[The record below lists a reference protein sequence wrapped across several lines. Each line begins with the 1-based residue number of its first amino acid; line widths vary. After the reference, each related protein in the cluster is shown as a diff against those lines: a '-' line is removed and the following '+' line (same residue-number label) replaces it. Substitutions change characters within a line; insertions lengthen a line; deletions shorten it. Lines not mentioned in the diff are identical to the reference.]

1 MSMTLTIDLLLTRL
15 VLTYNSFVTF
25 VPNCRQSQLFVVLHI
40 WVKPMAS
47 HLGHANQIQRP
58 WEAVAPIRYDYD
70 KLWFVA
76 CVTFDGIPDAD
87 DRVNAN
93 HPIQL
98 WNNMVYLPL
107 ACMDDDG
114 IYVNSYDPNLSMVR
128 KDNEAYISGVSCR
141 VTFDYMM

>member
-1 MSMTLTIDLLLTRL
+1 
-15 VLTYNSFVTF
+15 
-25 VPNCRQSQLFVVLHI
+25 
-40 WVKPMAS
+40 MAS
-47 HLGHANQIQRP
+47 HLGHANRIQRP
-58 WEAVAPIRYDYD
+58 WEAVAPIHCDYD

-76 CVTFDGIPDAD
+76 CVTFDEIPDAD

-114 IYVNSYDPNLSMVR
+114 IYVNSYDPNLPMVR
-128 KDNEAYISGVSCR
+128 KDNEAAQSPLHSVNQPTNQPTEQSKTKLLGLTVPQYFSTYAEFRAQVHNAYGKK
-141 VTFDYMM
+141 D